1 MGNTPIEE
9 WTKSPLLRKIRSP
22 NQNKHMI
29 KEQSNN
35 QTDNLSHTN
44 TVTFFHLIWV
54 ENKKEES
61 SQLRL
66 KQKNPISWKP
76 DNWEKWDPL
85 DFCDLKMMW
94 KTPMPDFNWWIFFF
108 FFSSSLGLYDW
119 VEDTFVAFIDDSFSF
134 SLYFFLSLIP
144 ESYWVCSKR
153 GHCYHHFTSE
163 DSEVQEVN
171 LFKVTGVINDTLELE
186 FAWLNLFFRSTC
198 SILFVFFQLF
208 FFLSN
213 HVFLEY
219 RLVGNLVTS

>member
-22 NQNKHMI
+22 NQNKHVI

-108 FFSSSLGLYDW
+108 FFLLFTW
-119 VEDTFVAFIDDSFSF
+119 AIW
-134 SLYFFLSLIP
+134 LSGRHFCCF
-144 ESYWVCSKR
+144 YW
-153 GHCYHHFTSE
+153 
-163 DSEVQEVN
+163 
-171 LFKVTGVINDTLELE
+171 
-186 FAWLNLFFRSTC
+186 W
-198 SILFVFFQLF
+198 F
-208 FFLSN
+208 FFLLTI
-213 HVFLEY
+213 FLFIINTWK
-219 RLVGNLVTS
+219 LLSMF